1 MEEELEQVTGHNL
14 VLSSLGGT
22 GMCCYS
28 HTYLHSDMVGYILIE
43 KSSHIQIKITIRIV
57 VTF

>member
-1 MEEELEQVTGHNL
+1 MEEELEQVTGYNL
-14 VLSSLGGT
+14 VLSSLGDT

-43 KSSHIQIKITIRIV
+43 KSSHILIEI
-57 VTF
+57 